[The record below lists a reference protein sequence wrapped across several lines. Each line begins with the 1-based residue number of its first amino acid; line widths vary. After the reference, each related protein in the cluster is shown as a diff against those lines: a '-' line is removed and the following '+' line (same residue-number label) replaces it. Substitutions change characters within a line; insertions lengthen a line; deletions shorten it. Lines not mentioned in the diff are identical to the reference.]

1 MFKLKK
7 QMKRILYCAMAAALF
22 VGTVGCA
29 DEKEGTDDPTVDNAV
44 DPDLYDVDP
53 QPETDQEEV
62 KMNTT
67 LYFFSDADAARRPVP
82 RFRNRSRSF
91 RGRPARETAYPA
103 GKCNIERSA

>member
-44 DPDLYDVDP
+44 DRIC
-53 QPETDQEEV
+53 
-62 KMNTT
+62 TT
-67 LYFFSDADAARRPVP
+67 SI
-82 RFRNRSRSF
+82 RSRK
-91 RGRPARETAYPA
+91 RIR
-103 GKCNIERSA
+103 KRSK